1 MKVLAIYTYNSPE
14 GTVAEGEDPISEKVA
29 YSGNLRDIFL
39 EIADNYDGKEFFM
52 NLYTE
57 AQSDLKMYGEFH
69 IDDYSSGQYTEF
81 RVIRDNAPFT
91 HIEIN

>member
-14 GTVAEGEDPISEKVA
+14 GTTPEWLDPINEKVVF
-29 YSGNLRDIFL
+29 SGDFRDIFL

-52 NLYTE
+52 ERYTE
-57 AQSDLKMYGEFH
+57 AQLDLKMYGEFH